1 MIFSVFANLNN
12 NDTEKIARDMLS
24 VLNETDCAVYFENKY
39 KEMISDVCPNFS
51 DSSSLMN
58 LCDIAVVIGGDGT
71 TMKIA
76 KKAAILDKPALGIN
90 GGRLGFL
97 SGIERNEL
105 YLLKSVANGEYQL
118 DERMMIKT
126 DILDENGKITETIH
140 CLNDA
145 IFSRGDFARLIDI
158 KVSSNGRELLTT
170 RADGVIV
177 STPTGST
184 AYSLAAGGPVLSP
197 NLNCFEVTS
206 ICPHSLMDRSIVVDS
221 DSTLL
226 VEVSSDVMNNAILTC
241 DGEKPVAVSTETKV
255 SVSVSEYKARLVK
268 VKPDNFYEIL
278 KKKIIDRRA

>member
-12 NDTEKIARDMLS
+12 NDTENIARDMLS
-24 VLNETDCAVYFENKY
+24 VLNETDCTVYFENKY
-39 KEMISDVCPNFS
+39 KEMISDVCSNFS

-76 KKAAILDKPALGIN
+76 KKAAILGKPALGIN

-105 YLLKSVANGEYQL
+105 NLLKSVANGEYQL

-126 DILDENGKITETIH
+126 DILDENGKITKTIH

-221 DSTLL
+221 NSTLL
-226 VEVSSDVMNNAILTC
+226 VEISSDVMNNAILTC
-241 DGEKPVAVSTETKV
+241 DGEEPVAVSTDTKV
-255 SVSVSEYKARLVK
+255 AVSVSEYKARLVK

>member
-24 VLNETDCAVYFENKY
+24 VLKETDCIVYFEEKY
-39 KEMISDVCPNFS
+39 KDIISDVCSDFS

-76 KKAAILDKPALGIN
+76 KNAAILGKPALGIN

-105 YLLKSVANGEYQL
+105 SLLKSVVSGEYQL
-118 DERMMIKT
+118 DERMMIKA
-126 DILDENGKITETIH
+126 DILENGRIAKTIH

-158 KVSSNGRELLTT
+158 QVSSSKRELLTT
-170 RADGVIV
+170 RADGVII

-206 ICPHSLMDRSIVVDS
+206 ICLHSLMDRSIVIDS

-226 VEVSSDVMNNAILTC
+226 VEISSDVMNNAILTC
-241 DGEKPVAVSTETKV
+241 DGDEPVAIPTDTKV
-255 SVSVSEYKARLVK
+255 AVSVSEYKARLVK

-278 KKKIIDRRA
+278 KKKIIERRA

>member
-12 NDTEKIARDMLS
+12 DETEKIAREMLS
-24 VLNETDCAVYFENKY
+24 VLKEADCTVYFEEKY
-39 KEMISDVCPNFS
+39 KDVISDVCSHFS
-51 DSSSLMN
+51 DSTSLIN

-76 KKAAILDKPALGIN
+76 KKAAILGKATLGIN

-105 YLLKSVANGEYQL
+105 DLLKSVINGEYQL
-118 DERMMIKT
+118 DERMMIKA
-126 DILDENGKITETIH
+126 DILEDGEITKTIH

-170 RADGVIV
+170 RADGVIL

-197 NLNCFEVTS
+197 DLNCFEVTS
-206 ICPHSLMDRSIVVDS
+206 ICPHSLMDRSIVVGS
-221 DSTLL
+221 DNTLL
-226 VEVSSDVMNNAILTC
+226 VEISSDVMNNAILTC
-241 DGEKPVAVSTETKV
+241 DGEEPIAISTDTKVAVSI
-255 SVSVSEYKARLVK
+255 SPYKARLVK
-268 VKPDNFYEIL
+268 IKPDNFYEVI
-278 KKKIIDRRA
+278 KKKIIERRA